1 MVEWLP
7 SCLLPRQRE
16 TKCAKK
22 KKTRGRLQQSK
33 VSFPFADQ
41 AIVIHHIVLPHH
53 QVFVLVLSTTVDVLD
68 RAIVV
73 FPDNYVED
81 VIIVCVDNFLRNIAL
96 PIIKVFGFKVPTLNS
111 ELIQNLR
118 RHDQTFFCV

>member
-1 MVEWLP
+1 M
-7 SCLLPRQRE
+7 RQ
-16 TKCAKK
+16 K

-41 AIVIHHIVLPHH
+41 AIVIHHIVLPRH

-96 PIIKVFGFKVPTLNS
+96 PITKVFGFKVPILNS